1 MGGQMKNQKG
11 QGLTEYL
18 ILVAIL
24 AVASIGI
31 VRVFGQT
38 ITSQF
43 TNITYAIQ
51 GNAKEIKPTTIKVD
65 KSLHSNKD
73 LSNFFESAAS
83 KNKND

>member
-1 MGGQMKNQKG
+1 MNNQKG

-51 GNAKEIKPTTIKVD
+51 GNSKQIKPTNIKVES
-65 KSLHSNKD
+65 KLHSNKD

>member
-1 MGGQMKNQKG
+1 MKNQKG

-51 GNAKEIKPTTIKVD
+51 GNDKEVKPTNIRVD
-65 KSLHSNKD
+65 RKLYGNKD
-73 LSNFFESAAS
+73 LSNFFDSAAS
-83 KNKND
+83 KNKDD

>member
-1 MGGQMKNQKG
+1 MKNQKG

-43 TNITYAIQ
+43 TNITYAVQ
-51 GNAKEIKPTTIKVD
+51 GNAREVRPTSIRVD
-65 KSLHSNKD
+65 RSLHSKKD
-73 LSNFFESAAS
+73 LSNFFESATS
-83 KNKND
+83 RNQDD

>member
-1 MGGQMKNQKG
+1 MKNQKG

-51 GNAKEIKPTTIKVD
+51 GNAQQIQPTNIKIKKE
-65 KSLHSNKD
+65 LHSNKD

>member
-1 MGGQMKNQKG
+1 MKNQKG

-31 VRVFGQT
+31 VRIFGQT

-51 GNAKEIKPTTIKVD
+51 GNKKHIQPTKIRVNKEV
-65 KSLHSNKD
+65 HSKKD
-73 LSNFFESAAS
+73 LSNFFNSAAS
-83 KNKND
+83 ENKND